1 MRDLKTGNRSSCLLV
16 LACVLGSS
24 VSVVA
29 EPPTPRP
36 NIIFFLTDDQRHD
49 TLGCAG
55 HPMVKTP
62 AIDRLA
68 AEGVLFRNSFC
79 QVPICAANRSSL
91 LTGLTQ
97 RTHGFNLGTP
107 PVPVRYAA
115 SSYPALLRKAGYRTG
130 FAGKFGMSFA
140 RGAKKLFDSQKLI
153 GRNPC
158 LKKQSDGSLRH
169 ETLLCGDEAIRFIES
184 TPAGMPFCM
193 SVSFNASHAE
203 DSDRRPGFHFQWAR
217 PTNGL
222 YEKLTPAPPR
232 LAGRRF
238 LEAAPEFLRTKGGL
252 SVARFKWRWDTP
264 EKYRVNMRAYFRM
277 LSGIDM
283 TIARVLDVLKKK
295 GLDRNTVVI
304 YSADNGYMMGD
315 RSMAGKWNH
324 YEQSLRVPLVIF
336 DPRVPAGQQGRK
348 LGQLVSSIDIAP
360 TILGYAGVKAPGIYQ
375 GRSLVRLVNGHEVT
389 DWRKDVYC
397 EHHFRVYPNWQA
409 VRGHRYKYAVYYENG
424 PYECLY
430 DLQEDPRE
438 LVNLVSEAGHRQV
451 LESLRGRLK
460 DYQKRFPQAEGKDR
474 YSTRAKRKRS

>member
-1 MRDLKTGNRSSCLLV
+1 MEKTKRYSGWGFLLTACLLV
-16 LACVLGSS
+16 NSLPA
-24 VSVVA
+24 A
-29 EPPTPRP
+29 AATPSRP

-62 AIDRLA
+62 TIDQLA
-68 AEGVLFRNSFC
+68 AAGVMFQNSFC

-97 RTHGFNLGTP
+97 RTHGYNFGTP
-107 PVPVRYAA
+107 PVPIRYATT
-115 SSYPALLRKAGYRTG
+115 SYPALLRKAGYRTG

-140 RGAKKLFDSQKLI
+140 RGAPRLFDSRKLI
-153 GRNPC
+153 GRNPY
-158 LKKQSDGSLRH
+158 LKKQPDGSLRH

-184 TPAGMPFCM
+184 TPAGQPFCM

-217 PTNGL
+217 PTEGM
-222 YEKLTPAPPR
+222 YEKLIPAPPR
-232 LAGRRF
+232 LAARRF
-238 LEAAPEFLRTKGGL
+238 LEAAPDFLKTREGL
-252 SVARFKWRWDTP
+252 SVARFKWRWDTA
-264 EKYRVNMRAYFRM
+264 EKYQVNMRAYFRM

-283 TIARVLDVLKKK
+283 TIARVLNVLKTK
-295 GLDRNTVVI
+295 GLDQNTIII

-336 DPRVPAGQQGRK
+336 DPRVPRGSRRGRK

-360 TILGYAGVKAPGIYQ
+360 TILEYAGVEIPSVYQ
-375 GRSLVRLVNGHEVT
+375 GHSLVSLASGNKVT
-389 DWRKDVYC
+389 NWRKDVFC

-430 DLQEDPRE
+430 DLQEDPQE
-438 LVNLVSEAGHRQV
+438 LVNLVSETGHRQL
-451 LESLRGRLK
+451 LEQMRGRLK
-460 DYQKRFPQAEGKDR
+460 AYHRRFPQAEGKDR